1 MPRGPKS
8 GYVIQK
14 CGLRYIC
21 HNCLNV
27 SIEMFFHQN
36 SAGDGFFT
44 YRHNVMTEW
53 YIFRIHMLFCNF
65 FRMDGLW
72 SIELNI
78 LKTFVNFKLKPKQTL
93 EIPVRCELS
102 NEKHRFLWLKDKSL
116 YFYIIFQYFSCV
128 VFCCSLFVLVVVHSL
143 VLVVVVVRYC
153 YNLF

>member
-1 MPRGPKS
+1 MCRL
-8 GYVIQK
+8 K
-14 CGLRYIC
+14 C
-21 HNCLNV
+21 
-27 SIEMFFHQN
+27 FFYQN

-44 YRHNVMTEW
+44 YQHNVMTEW

-65 FRMDGLW
+65 FKMDGLW

-78 LKTFVNFKLKPKQTL
+78 LKTFVNFKLKSKQTL

-128 VFCCSLFVLVVVHSL
+128 VFCCSLFVLVVVHPL
-143 VLVVVVVRYC
+143 VLVVVVRYC

>member
-1 MPRGPKS
+1 VV
-8 GYVIQK
+8 YD
-14 CGLRYIC
+14 IC
-21 HNCLNV
+21 HICLNV
-27 SIEMFFHQN
+27 SIEMFFLPK
-36 SAGDGFFT
+36 FRRRWLF
-44 YRHNVMTEW
+44 
-53 YIFRIHMLFCNF
+53 YIPTQCDDRVVFWIHMLFCNF

-78 LKTFVNFKLKPKQTL
+78 LKTFVNFKLKSKQTL